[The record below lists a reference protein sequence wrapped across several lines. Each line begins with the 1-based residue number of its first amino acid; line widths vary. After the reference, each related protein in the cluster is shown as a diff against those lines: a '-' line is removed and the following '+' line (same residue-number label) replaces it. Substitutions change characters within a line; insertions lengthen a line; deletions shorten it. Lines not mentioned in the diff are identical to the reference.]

1 MNAKTIVLIAAFIAS
16 GNVFAERMG
25 RDSVYAKA
33 GPSTTVPA
41 KFPVFGGNGRGSV
54 YASSDRSVGTP
65 LKGPAVAGN
74 GRNSVYAKDFAQR
87 DVRTTRQA
95 DLGTRHGRS

>member
-33 GPSTTVPA
+33 GPSATVPA
-41 KFPVFGGNGRGSV
+41 KSPVFAGNGRGSV
-54 YASSDRSVGTP
+54 YASSDRSIGTP

-74 GRNSVYAKDFAQR
+74 GRSSVYAKDFTQR